1 MVAAGQAGL
10 LPAARQVGQITAVG
24 QAGQL
29 TAEEKLEV
37 NGAFEYFLLHLCLLG
52 AVL

>member
-1 MVAAGQAGL
+1 MVVTGQAGL
-10 LPAARQVGQITAVG
+10 LPAARQVGQITVVG